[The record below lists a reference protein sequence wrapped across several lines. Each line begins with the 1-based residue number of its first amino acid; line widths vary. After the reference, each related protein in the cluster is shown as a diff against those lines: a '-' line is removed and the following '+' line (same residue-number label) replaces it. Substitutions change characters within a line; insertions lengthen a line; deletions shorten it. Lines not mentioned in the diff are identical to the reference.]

1 MNEQPGQRINLAVAG
16 MTCADC
22 ERHVTLALKRAGAE
36 NIAVSFRRNEAV
48 FDLADPGRL
57 SAARQAVADAGYQPG
72 AAQAVAAGSPTSSAR
87 AAEAGQA
94 ADKAP
99 RGDHDY
105 DLLIIGSGAAAFSAA
120 IQAVSHGARVGMVEH
135 KTVGG
140 TCVNVGCVPSKTM
153 LRAAE
158 INHLA
163 AGRIF
168 RGLDTSAGAVNL
180 AQLVDGKNEL
190 VESLR
195 RRKYIDLVGAYGFE
209 LIQGEARFVSRE
221 AVEVDGRRITADRF
235 LVATGASPALPLIPG
250 LRETDYLVSET
261 ALDLLELPRR
271 LAVIGAGYIALEL
284 GQMFHRLGVRVTLM
298 QRGRR
303 ILGSHE
309 PEVSEAVAAA
319 FREQGVEI
327 VTGAT
332 FDRVEQDGEHKRV
345 HITVDGARRVLEA
358 DALLVAAGR
367 KPNTEALQLATAG
380 VAVGGR
386 GEIIVDERLRTSNPR
401 VYAAGDVTAGPQFVY
416 VAAHEGTVAAENAVG
431 GGGVKV
437 DLTAVPRVAFT
448 SPAIASVGLTEAMA
462 KDKGYGTVSS
472 VLPLDAVPR
481 ALVNRETTGVF
492 KLVADAGTRRILGAH
507 VVAENAGDVI
517 YAALLAVKFGLTVED
532 LRSTLAPYLT
542 MAEGLKLA
550 ALTFDRDVA
559 QLSCCAG

>member
-1 MNEQPGQRINLAVAG
+1 MNEQTGQKIRLVVVG

-22 ERHVTLALKRAGAE
+22 ERHVAHALRRAGAE

-48 FDLADPGRL
+48 FELADPGRL
-57 SAARQAVADAGYQPG
+57 PVARQAVTDAGYQPG
-72 AAQAVAAGSPTSSAR
+72 DAQVADSAPSAGS
-87 AAEAGQA
+87 
-94 ADKAP
+94 AP
-99 RGDHDY
+99 RGGHDY

-120 IQAVSHGARVGMVEH
+120 IQAVSHGARVGMVER

-163 AGRIF
+163 VGVLF

-180 AQLVDGKNEL
+180 AQLVDGKNVL

-195 RRKYIDLVGAYGFE
+195 RHKYMDLIDAYGFE
-209 LIQGEARFVSRE
+209 LIQGEARFVSLE
-221 AVEVDGRRITADRF
+221 AVEVNGRRITADRF
-235 LVATGASPALPLIPG
+235 LIATGASPAIPAIPG
-250 LRETDYLVSET
+250 LRETDYLVSAT
-261 ALDLLELPRR
+261 ALDLKELPRR
-271 LAVIGAGYIALEL
+271 LAVIGAGFIALEL

-303 ILGSHE
+303 VLGSHE
-309 PEVSEAVAAA
+309 PEVSEAAAA
-319 FREQGVEI
+319 ALREQGVEI
-327 VTGAT
+327 VTGAA
-332 FDRVEQDGEHKRV
+332 FVRVEQNGAHKRV
-345 HITVDGARRVLEA
+345 YITVDGAQRVVEA

-367 KPNTEALQLATAG
+367 KPNTEALQLAEAG
-380 VAVGGR
+380 VAVGGG
-386 GEIIVDERLRTSNPR
+386 GEIIVDEYLRTSNPR

-431 GGGVKV
+431 EGGRKV

-462 KDKGYGTVSS
+462 KDEGYETVLS

-492 KLVADAGTRRILGAH
+492 KLVADAKTRRILGAH

-542 MAEGLKLA
+542 MTEGLKLA

-559 QLSCCAG
+559 RLSCCAG